1 MPKPITTQPPT
12 TGPFTAGPIN
22 QTLWLSGSVLSRR
35 TLTGHMTDKVS
46 FSQLSIMAA
55 TRTRPKSLF
64 LYLSLGWP
72 SVTNRQGLKKLP
84 GVKISYLG
92 MEDSTLFT
100 LKILNYFFLICFSK
114 LTSLPLLWTKRN
126 SFLPKMLL

>member
-46 FSQLSIMAA
+46 FSQLPIMVLLA
-55 TRTRPKSLF
+55 PGQN
-64 LYLSLGWP
+64 LYSCT
-72 SVTNRQGLKKLP
+72 SV
-84 GVKISYLG
+84 
-92 MEDSTLFT
+92 
-100 LKILNYFFLICFSK
+100 
-114 LTSLPLLWTKRN
+114 
-126 SFLPKMLL
+126 